1 VTAAK
6 LEIAAAA
13 VVVMDAVAVQ
23 TAAAHKNKAM

>member
-1 VTAAK
+1 MAAK

-23 TAAAHKNKAM
+23 KAAAHKITAM